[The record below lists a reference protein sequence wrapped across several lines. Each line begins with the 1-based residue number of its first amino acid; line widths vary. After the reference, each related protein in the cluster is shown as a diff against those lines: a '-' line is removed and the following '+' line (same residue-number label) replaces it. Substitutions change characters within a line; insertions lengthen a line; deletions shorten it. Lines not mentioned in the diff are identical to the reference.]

1 VTGGAAG
8 AGPGVDVG
16 SAVEVVTAGGIDA
29 ELAADALWRA
39 GAAAIEERERP
50 DGVVLLA
57 GPPPA
62 GDPDMLVAAVAERWP
77 ARVVAVDLGAALD
90 AWRPHARSATAG
102 RFVVR
107 PPWLPPPG
115 AGPVGADPPGAGPV
129 EVVVDPGRTFGS
141 GAHASTRL
149 ALLLLGDV
157 VAGGE
162 RVLDV
167 GSGSGVLAVAALVAG
182 AAGVAAV
189 DVDPAALDATRANAA
204 RNGVAHRLAVAE
216 RVDRVD
222 RVGDGFDLV
231 VANMLAPVLVELAPA
246 VAGALRPGGTLVL
259 SGFLAGQRA
268 QVLAAYPQLTV
279 TAEQGE
285 DGWLAL
291 RLRRS

>member
-1 VTGGAAG
+1 VTGGVAD
-8 AGPGVDVG
+8 AGPGADVG
-16 SAVEVVTAGGIDA
+16 SAVEVVTAGGTDA

-39 GAAAIEERERP
+39 GAVAIEERERP
-50 DGVVLLA
+50 DGVVLMA

-62 GDPDMLVAAVAERWP
+62 GDPVMLVAAVAERWP
-77 ARVVAVDLGAALD
+77 ARVVVVDVGAALD
-90 AWRPHARSATAG
+90 AWRPHARAVAAG

-107 PPWLPPPG
+107 PPWLPPP
-115 AGPVGADPPGAGPV
+115 ASGPVGPGPV
-129 EVVVDPGRTFGS
+129 EVVVDPGRAFGS

-149 ALLLLGDV
+149 ALLLLGDM

-182 AAGVAAV
+182 AAVGAAV

-204 RNGVAHRLAVAE
+204 RNGVARRLAVAD

-222 RVGDGFDLV
+222 RPGDGFDLV
-231 VANMLAPVLVELAPA
+231 VANLLAPVLVELAPA

-259 SGFLAGQRA
+259 SGLLAGQRA